1 MRLIK
6 VLFFSIILIILGCR
20 NVQAE
25 QLQNIIEEQ
34 KDLAG
39 ISNLIDEANEYT
51 SDIFDKDE
59 LYEVLEDAI
68 NGKIDKSRI
77 AKSSF
82 SILGNEL
89 KGCASMIGSIIA
101 IIIVN
106 GILTAV
112 TEGLE
117 NKSVCKIVEYVQII
131 LIVTVIL
138 GNFSYVISSVKSSV
152 NNMVDF
158 VNMLS
163 PVIVTLIIT
172 TGNIT
177 TASFIQPLLL
187 FMTSLIG
194 NFINNVAI
202 PIVLVSTSLSIISN
216 LSDKV
221 QLDRLAKRLRS
232 FTVWVIG
239 IILTLFVTLISVEGS
254 LSEGVDAVTSK
265 TTKAAIS
272 NLVPVVGKILGDAVD
287 SVIGCS
293 NILKN
298 AIGTVGVVIVIGIS
312 LMPIIKLAILMGMY
326 YLTAAVCEPIADKK
340 IIKLLDQ
347 MGDTFKVVLA
357 FMCSMSVAIII
368 GTTLIIK
375 MSNTGYIS

>member
-1 MRLIK
+1 MRFCRIVIIGIIFITVSIK
-6 VLFFSIILIILGCR
+6 Y
-20 NVQAE
+20 VQAE
-25 QLQNIIEEQ
+25 EFQDMIEEQ
-34 KDLAG
+34 KDLIG
-39 ISNLIDEANEYT
+39 ISSLMDEANEYT
-51 SDIFDKDE
+51 SDVFDKEE
-59 LYEVLEDAI
+59 LYDVLEEAI
-68 NGKIDKSRI
+68 NGKINTNKI
-77 AKSSF
+77 LKSSF
-82 SILGNEL
+82 SMFGKEL
-89 KGCASMIGSIIA
+89 KDSIAMMGSIIL
-101 IIIVN
+101 IIVAN
-106 GILTAV
+106 GILTSI

-117 NKSVCKIVEYVQII
+117 NKSVCKIAEFVQII

-138 GNFSYVISSVKSSV
+138 GNFSEVITSVKTSI

-158 VNMLS
+158 INVLS

-172 TGNIT
+172 TGNVT
-177 TASFIQPLLL
+177 TGTIIQPVLL

-216 LSDKV
+216 ISDKV
-221 QLDRLAKRLRS
+221 QVGRLAKRLRS
-232 FTVWVIG
+232 STVWIIG
-239 IILTLFVTLISVEGS
+239 IILTLFVTLISIEGS

-298 AIGTVGVVIVIGIS
+298 AIGTVGVVIVLGIS
-312 LMPIIKLAILMGMY
+312 LMPVIKLAILMGLY
-326 YLTAAVCEPIADKK
+326 YLTSAICEPIADQK

-347 MGDTFKVVLA
+347 MGDTFKVLLA
-357 FMCSMSVAIII
+357 FMCSMSVSIII
-368 GTTLIIK
+368 GTTLLIK
-375 MSNTGYIS
+375 ISSA